1 MRELVNAITQASIN
15 RLRAPFLGSFI
26 LAWLAV
32 NHVFVV
38 EFLFSSSE
46 DKIVLAK
53 SNSLDFLRD
62 AFYPL
67 GLALVYTYGLPFI
80 QHLIDGSKHRWIDRK
95 RIADH
100 HGRRAD
106 EYRLQMQASEYQ
118 AKSSL
123 SYQQDRLNR
132 DLDKWDQQKREFE
145 TRIENL
151 SIQLDSGTEKLGT
164 IARELEKSNEELV
177 LSKEKIAVLTQENQQ
192 QTEEIEVFNE
202 MSDQFERTK
211 NKLTSVEGNI
221 ERLQAELTSEKNNST
236 TLEDVVLAF
245 CDSMDTSDANIKSDL
260 HKELTLRSGIN
271 ESEIDVI
278 SDSYMKR
285 VEQYRG
291 TSLAYYPTI
300 KNLRRKKK
308 EREDRLKFG
317 SIVLDKSEAKAIA
330 TGISA

>member
-1 MRELVNAITQASIN
+1 MKELVNAITQASIN

-67 GLALVYTYGLPFI
+67 GLALLYTYGLPFI

-106 EYRLQMQASEYQ
+106 EYRLQMVASEYQ

-123 SYQQDRLNR
+123 SYQQDKLNR
-132 DLDKWDQQKREFE
+132 DLDNWEQQREE
-145 TRIENL
+145 YESRIENL
-151 SIQLDSGTEKLGT
+151 NTQLESGTEQLT
-164 IARELEKSNEELV
+164 LITAELEKTKQEQQLNAEKVEFLTKEREEQKRQIAETSEYYIRYEESKKELSSHASKNEELELELKSMKESSKV
-177 LSKEKIAVLTQENQQ
+177 LENIVLALHDSLESSDQQIASNLKAELLHRKGIAPEDIAV
-192 QTEEIEVFNE
+192 I
-202 MSDQFERTK
+202 TK
-211 NKLTSVEGNI
+211 SYQKRVKDSRDKLTAY
-221 ERLQAELTSEKNNST
+221 RPML
-236 TLEDVVLAF
+236 
-245 CDSMDTSDANIKSDL
+245 ANI
-260 HKELTLRSGIN
+260 R
-271 ESEIDVI
+271 
-278 SDSYMKR
+278 KR
-285 VEQYRG
+285 HTEQY
-291 TSLAYYPTI
+291 SDKKSFSAI
-300 KNLRRKKK
+300 KLN
-308 EREDRLKFG
+308 
-317 SIVLDKSEAKAIA
+317 A
-330 TGISA
+330 

>member
-1 MRELVNAITQASIN
+1 MKELVNAITQASIN

-67 GLALVYTYGLPFI
+67 GLALLYTYGLPFI

-106 EYRLQMQASEYQ
+106 EYRLQMVASEYQ

-123 SYQQDRLNR
+123 SYQQDKLNR
-132 DLDKWDQQKREFE
+132 DLDNWEQQREE
-145 TRIENL
+145 YESCIENL
-151 SIQLDSGTEKLGT
+151 NTQLESGTEQLT
-164 IARELEKSNEELV
+164 LITAELEKTKQEQQLNAEKVEFLTKEREEQKRQIAETSEYYICYEESKKELSSHASKNEELELELKSMKESSKV
-177 LSKEKIAVLTQENQQ
+177 LENIVLALHDSLESSDQQIASNLKAELLHRKGIAPEDIAV
-192 QTEEIEVFNE
+192 I
-202 MSDQFERTK
+202 TK
-211 NKLTSVEGNI
+211 SYQKRVKDSRDKLTAY
-221 ERLQAELTSEKNNST
+221 RPML
-236 TLEDVVLAF
+236 
-245 CDSMDTSDANIKSDL
+245 ANI
-260 HKELTLRSGIN
+260 R
-271 ESEIDVI
+271 
-278 SDSYMKR
+278 KR
-285 VEQYRG
+285 HTEQY
-291 TSLAYYPTI
+291 SDKKSFSAI
-300 KNLRRKKK
+300 KLN
-308 EREDRLKFG
+308 
-317 SIVLDKSEAKAIA
+317 A
-330 TGISA
+330 